1 MVVQLKCQPP
11 APEGPRLVCLRKD
24 GVRGFVACQFL
35 SHWLIAVLHIMCPFA
50 QRCFCMSFGHFLWLG
65 SSLAV
70 QNHFRKDHSPHPKPV
85 TTLLPLL
92 LTTTFI
98 HCHSLASLKVFVN
111 KAPLFFVT
119 NKKRGEGEIYLILTW
134 VGFTYGLLSICA
146 LLTHNNHP
154 MGHIPKAEIES

>member
-11 APEGPRLVCLRKD
+11 ASEGPRLVCLRKE

-35 SHWLIAVLHIMCPFA
+35 SHWLIAVLRIMCPFA

-111 KAPLFFVT
+111 KAPLFFC
-119 NKKRGEGEIYLILTW
+119 NQQKKGGRGECTW
-134 VGFTYGLLSICA
+134 FSHGLA
-146 LLTHNNHP
+146 LP
-154 MGHIPKAEIES
+154 MGCFQSVHSWHIIITPWGTSQRLR